1 MSAGPLPAVW
11 WKPNRPNQAH
21 KSRWRETSG
30 IQKTGGIQM
39 SEEKIFMRVDE
50 VAETLGISKS
60 HAYKIVHQLNKEM
73 AQMGYITVSGRIN
86 RKYFMKKL
94 CYSEN
99 ETGG

>member
-1 MSAGPLPAVW
+1 MSAGPLPAAW
-11 WKPNRPNQAH
+11 WKPNRPNQTH
-21 KSRWRETSG
+21 KSRWRETSS
-30 IQKTGGIQM
+30 IQKTGGIQL

-73 AQMGYITVSGRIN
+73 AQMGYITVSGRVN

>member
-1 MSAGPLPAVW
+1 
-11 WKPNRPNQAH
+11 
-21 KSRWRETSG
+21 
-30 IQKTGGIQM
+30 M

-50 VAETLGISKS
+50 VAEPLGISKS
-60 HAYKIVHQLNKEM
+60 HAYKIVHQLNKVM
-73 AQMGYITVSGRIN
+73 AQMGYITVSGQVN

>member
-1 MSAGPLPAVW
+1 
-11 WKPNRPNQAH
+11 
-21 KSRWRETSG
+21 
-30 IQKTGGIQM
+30 M

-60 HAYKIVHQLNKEM
+60 HAYKIV
-73 AQMGYITVSGRIN
+73 

>member
-1 MSAGPLPAVW
+1 
-11 WKPNRPNQAH
+11 
-21 KSRWRETSG
+21 
-30 IQKTGGIQM
+30 M

-60 HAYKIVHQLNKEM
+60 HAYKIVYQLNKEM

-94 CYSEN
+94 CYN
-99 ETGG
+99 EDGREES

>member
-1 MSAGPLPAVW
+1 
-11 WKPNRPNQAH
+11 
-21 KSRWRETSG
+21 
-30 IQKTGGIQM
+30 M

-50 VAETLGISKS
+50 VAEALGISKS
-60 HAYKIVHQLNKEM
+60 HAYKIVRQLNEEM
-73 AQMGYITVSGRIN
+73 AQMGYITVSGRVN

>member
-1 MSAGPLPAVW
+1 
-11 WKPNRPNQAH
+11 
-21 KSRWRETSG
+21 
-30 IQKTGGIQM
+30 M

-50 VAETLGISKS
+50 VAEALGISKS
-60 HAYKIVHQLNKEM
+60 HAYKIVRQLNEEM
-73 AQMGYITVSGRIN
+73 AKMGYITVSGRIN

>member
-1 MSAGPLPAVW
+1 MSAGPLPAAW
-11 WKPNRPNQAH
+11 WKTNRPNQTH

-73 AQMGYITVSGRIN
+73 AQMGYITVSGRVN

>member
-1 MSAGPLPAVW
+1 MSAGPLPAAW
-11 WKPNRPNQAH
+11 WKKTDRSKPT
-21 KSRWRETSG
+21 KSLWRETSG

-73 AQMGYITVSGRIN
+73 AQMGYITVSGRVN